1 MVQCDDRAL
10 SWVLEGGGRERVA
23 ERVSRCT
30 DGSLFRASELAVGCY
45 GEECPLVR
53 SVSQTLRDILSLLD
67 VSSGIIKVRAIR
79 IGIEIR
85 HPKEGGR
92 DHL

>member
-1 MVQCDDRAL
+1 M
-10 SWVLEGGGRERVA
+10 A

-30 DGSLFRASELAVGCY
+30 DIGLFQASELAVGCY

-53 SVSQTLRDILSLLD
+53 SVSQTLRDILALLD
-67 VSSGIIKVRAIR
+67 VSSGIIEVRTIR
-79 IGIEIR
+79 IGIKII